1 MSEITKSTEFRFE
14 AGEDLRERVMKKL
27 EEGVKAL
34 FETDQYKEYL
44 LTMSKFYD
52 YSLRNTILL
61 YLQKPDVQVV
71 AGFRAWQEKFD
82 RSVKKGER
90 GLKIIV
96 PHPYKEKVKD
106 EKTGAVS
113 EIERLGF
120 GIGTVFD
127 VSQTEG
133 KPIVL
138 EQFEYKKPNGEYEH
152 FDEIRSAIE
161 QVAGIPVTYVDKTE
175 GSEGAYGVYIR
186 NENRIEVINGMSQ
199 EATLETLIHETAHS
213 MLHND
218 AKELAERGASRRSV
232 EVEAESVSFVV
243 CDHLGI
249 DTSGYSFAYVA
260 GWSKNK
266 TLPELQDS
274 AERIHGTAQAL
285 IEKIDKSLGIAGR
298 NKKQEEQKT
307 AVTPARSSRGRK

>member
-1 MSEITKSTEFRFE
+1 MTEYRFE
-14 AGEDLRERVMKKL
+14 AGEDMRERVMKKL

-52 YSLRNTILL
+52 YSLNNTILL
-61 YLQKPDVQVV
+61 FLQKPDVQVV

-106 EKTGAVS
+106 EKSGVITEV
-113 EIERLGF
+113 ERLGF

-127 VSQTEG
+127 VSQTDG

-138 EQFEYKKPNGEYEH
+138 DRFAYRKPDGDYEKY
-152 FDEIRSAIE
+152 DEIREAIE
-161 QVAGIPVTYVDKTE
+161 QVAGIPVTYVDKTVA
-175 GSEGAYGVYIR
+175 SEGAYGVYIR
-186 NENRIEVINGMSQ
+186 DENRIEVKTGMSQ

-213 MLHND
+213 MLHSD
-218 AKELAERGASRRSV
+218 AKELAERGAGRRAV

-266 TLPELQDS
+266 TLPELQQS
-274 AERIHGTAQAL
+274 AERIHDTAHAL
-285 IEKIDKSLGIAGR
+285 IDKIDKSLGIAGR
-298 NKKQEEQKT
+298 NKKQDEHKS
-307 AVTPARSSRGRK
+307 ADTPARASRGRK